1 VLAPCLA
8 MPRGYGQACAGVLFH
23 TLVTS
28 TTALLLR
35 QRSWSWS
42 LLPLIV
48 RASLSRSLLN
58 PCLSACAVGS
68 CGRGACHARPTRR
81 CKAAQRGMM
90 SQQQRKWQSR
100 KPLLTVVVPGADV
113 APDRSHLEPR
123 RSLHGARRSSVL
135 GLAVEPWVR
144 RLRAL
149 ALLCGALAL
158 ALLLLLQA
166 VRGRARHKAPL
177 VTLGMGPTD
186 EQARTRPPALTRS
199 RHADPPRAQRCCG
212 PAPCAREFIVPI
224 VKASKRDTRHGGAD
238 VRVAA
243 GSCGLAAHHGVVRRG
258 HAALQA
264 QLGPQGRAVP
274 GYASVAV
281 RAPAKASAP
290 PFCRRSRFPRQVWPR
305 ARHREHLDVPGGG
318 GRTARARLVVRSRRA
333 RCSRVLL
340 PALPGQLL
348 TAASAACA
356 GSRARFRT
364 RARSW

>member
-1 VLAPCLA
+1 MLAPCLA

-48 RASLSRSLLN
+48 RASLLRSLLN

-224 VKASKRDTRHGGAD
+224 VKASKRDTTVLEALTCAWQPEAAAWQLTMVWSDEAMPRSRLSLGLKDALYRAMRLLRCVHLRKRAHPLSVGAHAFPGRYGRVRDIESILMYPGEADGPPVHGLWCAAD
-238 VRVAA
+238 AHAA
-243 GSCGLAAHHGVVRRG
+243 HACFSRLCRGSC
-258 HAALQA
+258 
-264 QLGPQGRAVP
+264 
-274 GYASVAV
+274 
-281 RAPAKASAP
+281 
-290 PFCRRSRFPRQVWPR
+290 
-305 ARHREHLDVPGGG
+305 
-318 GRTARARLVVRSRRA
+318 
-333 RCSRVLL
+333 
-340 PALPGQLL
+340 
-348 TAASAACA
+348 
-356 GSRARFRT
+356 
-364 RARSW
+364 